1 MRLGGCSPTGGL
13 KLILYFT
20 VSSKMNLTFEN
31 ASIQALL
38 ATPDRL
44 DSLDFGVIG
53 FNDASEVVVYNTY
66 EASSAALRQA
76 RVLGKNLFLEIAPC
90 LNNSMVAHRFAI
102 ESELDVIISYV
113 LALRMRPIPVRLRLL
128 KESDS
133 NTRFLL
139 VDRAISK

>member
-1 MRLGGCSPTGGL
+1 
-13 KLILYFT
+13 
-20 VSSKMNLTFEN
+20 MNLTFEE

-38 ATPDRL
+38 AAPDRL
-44 DSLDFGVIG
+44 DDLDFGVIG
-53 FNDASEVVVYNTY
+53 FNGSSEVVVYNAY

-90 LNNSMVAHRFAI
+90 LNNAMVAQRFDN